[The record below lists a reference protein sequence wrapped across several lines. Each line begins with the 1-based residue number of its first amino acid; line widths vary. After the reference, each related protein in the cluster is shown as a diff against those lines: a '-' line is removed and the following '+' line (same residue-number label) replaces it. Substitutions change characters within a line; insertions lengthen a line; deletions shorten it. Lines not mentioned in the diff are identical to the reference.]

1 MKEWKFKKSDKA
13 QIYSTIYLVG
23 FFIVGDVALKVLLAM
38 LCLSYALEFL
48 YFRSEE
54 KQHISVGEHE

>member
-38 LCLSYALEFL
+38 LSLCYILEFL
-48 YFRSEE
+48 NYKREE
-54 KQHISVGEHE
+54 KQHIGV